1 MRAQLQKNMRDL
13 IGHSTAQGCDHWL
26 VITAYESDLGLP
38 KIQIG
43 EKYISIVYK
52 SPYLVV
58 FHPRYLEPGQ
68 TALSSKITDMNL
80 YRYIDMGFFCILSQV
95 NDTVNCKY
103 ELCLSVD
110 LLVKSYEVEK

>member
-1 MRAQLQKNMRDL
+1 MVIPLRKV
-13 IGHSTAQGCDHWL
+13 
-26 VITAYESDLGLP
+26 VITEYESDLGLP
-38 KIQIG
+38 KIHIG

-80 YRYIDMGFFCILSQV
+80 YRYIDMGFFLYFITS
-95 NDTVNCKY
+95 K
-103 ELCLSVD
+103 
-110 LLVKSYEVEK
+110 